1 MGYEIKKNQKIN
13 PRTARKAFTAE
24 GVAYVVADGAPR
36 HYISG
41 FGIVGPGD
49 VVTLDAS
56 VKPGKYL
63 TKVTLESQDVPPADP
78 PPPPRPKRGNS
89 IASLLPC
96 AASQP

>member
-56 VKPGKYL
+56 VNPGKYL
-63 TKVTLESQDVPPADP
+63 TKVTLDGQDEKPADP
-78 PPPPRPKRGNS
+78 PPPPPPPAPPAPDAGKTDKK
-89 IASLLPC
+89 
-96 AASQP
+96 